1 MLSSGGAPVTEWHGA
16 KYWRNQSRDERTR
29 LAEIPPSLTHARL
42 SNYDGDHESVTKW
55 LREFHEH
62 RKAGV
67 GLLFAGKHG
76 SGKSHLA
83 VAALRGAIRTYR
95 QTGRYIT
102 ANDYVRALDDER
114 QNDGVLPDSYEEGN
128 LIPYLRSMYDI
139 VVLDDVDA
147 IRQTSYAKREISDL
161 LSSRCSKKLVTIV
174 ACHDGIDKLK
184 FNVTAQFHGLV
195 RASCVPVVLTSGDH
209 RRAIRGA

>member
-1 MLSSGGAPVTEWHGA
+1 VTEWHGV

-29 LAEIPPSLTHARL
+29 LAEIPPSLAHARL
-42 SNYDGDHESVTKW
+42 SNYDGDHEAVTKW
-55 LREFHEH
+55 LSEFHDH
-62 RKAGV
+62 REAGV

-83 VAALRGAIRTYR
+83 VAALRGAIRSYR

-114 QNDGVLPDSYEEGN
+114 QNEGVLPDSYEEGN
-128 LIPYLRSMYDI
+128 LIPYLRSMYDV

-161 LSSRCSKKLVTIV
+161 LSSRCAKKLVTIIS
-174 ACHDGIDKLK
+174 CHDGIDKLK

-195 RASCVPVVLTSGDH
+195 RSACVPVVLTSGDH
-209 RRAIRGA
+209 RRALRGA

>member
-1 MLSSGGAPVTEWHGA
+1 VTEWHGA

-161 LSSRCSKKLVTIV
+161 LSSRCSKKLVTIIS
-174 ACHDGIDKLK
+174 CHDGIDKLK

-209 RRAIRGA
+209 RRAIRGT

>member
-1 MLSSGGAPVTEWHGA
+1 VTEWHGA

-102 ANDYVRALDDER
+102 AND
-114 QNDGVLPDSYEEGN
+114 SYEEGN

-161 LSSRCSKKLVTIV
+161 LSSRCSKKLVTIIS
-174 ACHDGIDKLK
+174 CHDGIDKLK

-209 RRAIRGA
+209 RRAIRGT